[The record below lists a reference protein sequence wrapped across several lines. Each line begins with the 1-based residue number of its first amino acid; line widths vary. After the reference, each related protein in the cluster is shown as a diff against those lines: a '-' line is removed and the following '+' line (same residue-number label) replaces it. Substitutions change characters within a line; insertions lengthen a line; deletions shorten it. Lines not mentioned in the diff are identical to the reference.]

1 MDDQILALLTSK
13 YEDRKKT
20 LIEFLCDGAAKD
32 FADYKNLCGE
42 IRGLSVAQEETKD
55 LVRKLKELDDE

>member
-1 MDDQILALLTSK
+1 MDDQLLALLVSK
-13 YEDRKKT
+13 YEDRKKH
-20 LIEFLCDGAAKD
+20 LIEFLYDGGAKD
-32 FADYKNLCGE
+32 YAEYKSLCGE

>member
-1 MDDQILALLTSK
+1 MDDQLLSLLVSK
-13 YEDRKKT
+13 YEDRKKH
-20 LIEFLCDGAAKD
+20 LIEFLCEGGAKD
-32 FADYKNLCGE
+32 FAEYKSLCGE

>member
-32 FADYKNLCGE
+32 YADYKNLCGE
-42 IRGLSVAQEETKD
+42 IRGLSVAQEEIKD
-55 LVRKLKELDDE
+55 LVRKLKELDND

>member
-1 MDDQILALLTSK
+1 MDDQILALLISK
-13 YEDRKKT
+13 YEDRKKI

-32 FADYKNLCGE
+32 YAEYKNLCGE

-55 LVRKLKELDDE
+55 LVRKLKELDND

>member
-1 MDDQILALLTSK
+1 MDEQYFSLLSSK
-13 YEDRKKT
+13 LEDRKKT

-32 FADYKNLCGE
+32 YAEYKNLCGE

-55 LVRKLKELDDE
+55 LVRKFKELDDE

>member
-1 MDDQILALLTSK
+1 MDDQIFALLISK

-32 FADYKNLCGE
+32 YAEYKNLCGE

-55 LVRKLKELDDE
+55 LVRKLKELDND

>member
-1 MDDQILALLTSK
+1 MDDQLLTLLVSK
-13 YEDRKKT
+13 FEDRKKT

-32 FADYKNLCGE
+32 YAEYKNLCGE

-55 LVRKLKELDDE
+55 LVRKLKELDND